1 MLLTCWDGPEPRAV
15 LFHFRGG
22 TECGDCT
29 EVQVP
34 AALAPYSCRMRKRS
48 DDPDRP
54 RYWIAVLILA
64 VAAAGMFALSNMPG
78 CVGPNAPD
86 CVARKEARKTC
97 AEKSH
102 RAPGQSEEECVYSQ
116 S

>member
-1 MLLTCWDGPEPRAV
+1 MLQHVERLS
-15 LFHFRGG
+15 L
-22 TECGDCT
+22 
-29 EVQVP
+29 
-34 AALAPYSCRMRKRS
+34 AALTLLGPAVVVYVVLTIRDQRPRRS
-48 DDPDRP
+48 YDPDRP
-54 RYWIAVLILA
+54 RYWIAVLIFA
-64 VAAAGMFALSNMPG
+64 VAAAGMFALSRLPE

-97 AEKSH
+97 ADKKH